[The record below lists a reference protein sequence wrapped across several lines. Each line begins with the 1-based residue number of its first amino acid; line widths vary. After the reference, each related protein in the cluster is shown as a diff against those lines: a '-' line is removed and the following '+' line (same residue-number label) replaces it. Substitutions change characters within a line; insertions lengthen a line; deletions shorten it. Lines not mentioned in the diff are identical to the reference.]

1 MHCCITLDKA
11 KDNAAWAKEY
21 NMCREEHG
29 KLAEIAGYVYTALRH
44 SKNWYQKKTVVLVQG
59 CHNVIWSRD
68 ALTFQRKCE
77 GSKGA
82 RS

>member
-11 KDNAAWAKEY
+11 KDNAAWVKEY

-44 SKNWYQKKTVVLVQG
+44 SKNWYEKKTVVLLTK
-59 CHNVIWSRD
+59 CHGQFRV
-68 ALTFQRKCE
+68 ATM
-77 GSKGA
+77 
-82 RS
+82 